1 MAQHANAARLRDGYN
16 AFAAGDIPTT
26 LAMFSPDLVMH
37 VGGDG
42 PLAGVQKGHEGL
54 AAVIGWGMEV
64 SGGTQKFEL
73 QNVFADDTHGIV
85 HVRETATRAADGKEL
100 DVHEVHLVAFDEN
113 GLIAEFWDIPADHEL
128 HDGFFDGR

>member
-1 MAQHANAARLRDGYN
+1 MAQHPNAARLRDGYA
-16 AFAAGDIPTT
+16 AFVAGDIPTV
-26 LAMFSPDLVMH
+26 LALFSPDLVLH

-54 AAVIGWGMEV
+54 MAVVGLTMEV

-73 QNVFADDTHGIV
+73 QNVFADDLHGIV

-100 DVHEVHLVAFDEN
+100 DVHEVHLVTFDDE
-113 GLIAEFWDIPADHEL
+113 GRIAEFTDIPDDPDV
-128 HDGFFDGR
+128 HDGFFDGH